1 MPADAGYKAGFSFHR
16 QQASESISFRVAAL
30 PQKKQLLCHEGKEGR
45 VTMSINEI
53 YRTAGIPPVS
63 VRRIRSVLALSTLVL
78 GSITGYWLLI
88 EYVLP

>member
-1 MPADAGYKAGFSFHR
+1 
-16 QQASESISFRVAAL
+16 
-30 PQKKQLLCHEGKEGR
+30 
-45 VTMSINEI
+45 MSINEI
-53 YRTAGIPPVS
+53 YRTAGIPSVS